1 MKAIHTISKMPIS
14 SLIGIVLNL
23 CFVYTFLKV
32 WIQPQ
37 VDDVEMIFSL
47 IVLVFFEFVLVHSGV
62 FMIAFGQS
70 WKAWLFLIVFYGLFA
85 LAFNAIVKNNQ
96 ILILYS
102 AVVLNRMLPKLLNK
116 EKTDNRKELGISVGY
131 AMIYIVLII
140 SVVFASTIIPQFGL
154 TPEFL
159 EAANYDDIKSRING
173 DIIDMPHA
181 IICFGI
187 LYYLILTFMDLI
199 LIIRRMKMQFVTVDN
214 TQIS

>member
-1 MKAIHTISKMPIS
+1 MKAIKAISKMPIS
-14 SLIGIVLNL
+14 SLIGIVLNF
-23 CFVYTFLKV
+23 CFIYTFLRV
-32 WIQPQ
+32 WIHPQ
-37 VDDVEMIFSL
+37 IDDAEMIFSL
-47 IVLVFFEFVLVHSGV
+47 IVLVFFEFILVHSGV
-62 FMIAFGQS
+62 FMTAFGKS

-85 LAFNAIVKNNQ
+85 LAFNAIVKDNQ

-116 EKTDNRKELGISVGY
+116 EKNDSRKELGASVGY

-140 SVVFASTIIPQFGL
+140 IVALGSDIIPQFGL

-159 EAANYDDIKSRING
+159 ETANYDDIKSRING

-187 LYYLILTFMDLI
+187 VYYLALTFIDI
-199 LIIRRMKMQFVTVDN
+199 VLIIRKIKLQFITKEN
-214 TQIS
+214 K